1 MNLRTVSIRWLA
13 VALVIFLAVAVSSA
27 ALAAEF
33 AADEI
38 YRLAEGE
45 IVDDDLYIGA
55 TEIYINGTVKG
66 DLFAAASHIE
76 IGPNGVVE
84 GDLWAMAAGIVIH
97 GRVLDDLRAAGSGVE
112 LTGTVADDAF
122 FAAGSGQ
129 TTFPTGV
136 SSQATTGGLNVT
148 GEIGGDIYVVAGE
161 GDISGAV
168 EGDFFGALG
177 VLDLSGTIGGNAD
190 IQAGEFSVSDAA
202 RIGGELTYS
211 TPEQRQLPAGVARDI
226 QFEAPPE
233 SESQGG
239 TIVGAIFGWIF
250 RTIATGIGVAILGWL
265 LMRFRPNILVRPAAA
280 IQSNPVETGLYGLL
294 AAVVLIFIPIASLIL
309 IAFTWAF
316 WGALPGIAMFIFL
329 VASSALVW
337 FLSPLLTGYWLGE
350 KIGQRLDGEYSP
362 LLLLLIGALL
372 IVVLGRIPVLGW
384 LVYLLSFLLA
394 LGGLLRSGTAAT
406 AEPPAETAIVQ

>member
-1 MNLRTVSIRWLA
+1 MKLPKRPTRWLA
-13 VALVIFLAVAVSSA
+13 VAFMAFLTLAVSSA

-33 AADEI
+33 AGDES

-45 IVDDDLYIGA
+45 IVDDDLYVAA
-55 TEIYINGTVKG
+55 TEIYIDGIVKG
-66 DLFAAASHIE
+66 DLIAGASYIE
-76 IGPNGVVE
+76 IGPTGIVE
-84 GDLWAMAAGIVIH
+84 GDLWAAAAGIVIH
-97 GRVLDDLRAAGSGVE
+97 GTVLDDLRAAGSGVE

-122 FAAGSGQ
+122 FAAGSAQ

-136 SSQATTGGLNVT
+136 SSQATTGGVNVT
-148 GEIGGDIYVVAGE
+148 GKIVGDTYIAAGD
-161 GDISGAV
+161 GDISGAID
-168 EGDFFGALG
+168 GDFFGALG
-177 VLDLSGTIGGNAD
+177 VLDLSGTIGGDAD

-211 TPEQRQLPAGVARDI
+211 TPEQRQIPAGVARDI
-226 QFEAPPE
+226 QFEAPP
-233 SESQGG
+233 ESQGG

-250 RTIATGIGVAILGWL
+250 RTIAIAIGVAILGWL

-309 IAFTWAF
+309 VAFTWAF

>member
-13 VALVIFLAVAVSSA
+13 VALVTFLAVTLSSA

-33 AADEI
+33 AGDEI

-45 IVDDDLYIGA
+45 VVDDDFYIAA

-66 DLFAAASHIE
+66 DLFAVASYVE

-84 GDLWAMAAGIVIH
+84 GDLWALGAGIVIH
-97 GRVLDDLRAAGSGVE
+97 GTVLDDLRVAGSGVE

-122 FAAGSGQ
+122 FGAGGGQAAI
-129 TTFPTGV
+129 PTGAGT
-136 SSQATTGGLNVT
+136 QAVTPGVTVT
-148 GEIGGDIYVVAGE
+148 GEIGGDTYVAAGDV
-161 GDISGAV
+161 DILGAIG
-168 EGDFFGALG
+168 GDFLGAMG
-177 VLDLSGTIGGNAD
+177 TFDLSGTIGGDAD
-190 IQAGEFSVSDAA
+190 IQAGEFSVADAA
-202 RIGGELTYS
+202 RIGGELTY
-211 TPEQRQLPAGVARDI
+211 TAPEQRQIPAGVARDI

-233 SESQGG
+233 SESTGG
-239 TIVGAIFGWIF
+239 TLVGAIFGWIF
-250 RTIATGIGVAILGWL
+250 RTIAIGVGVAILGWL

-294 AAVVLIFIPIASLIL
+294 AAVVLIFIPIATLIL
-309 IAFTWAF
+309 VAFTWAF

-372 IVVLGRIPVLGW
+372 IVVLGRIPFLGW

-406 AEPPAETAIVQ
+406 GEPQTETAVVQ